1 MDLTEIVNAV
11 IALVAAVLTVFVV
24 PMLKK
29 RCQSHSVEQLLVWV
43 DIGVAAAEQLF
54 ECSQGQEKKQYVLDF
69 LARQGY
75 DLDSAQVA
83 NAVEAAVLKLHASL
97 EGAA

>member
-1 MDLTEIVNAV
+1 MAEYPEACV
-11 IALVAAVLTVFVV
+11 VLDYT
-24 PMLKK
+24 LLD
-29 RCQSHSVEQLLVWV
+29 CSVEQLLVWV

-54 ECSQGQEKKQYVLDF
+54 ESSQGQEKKQYVLDF